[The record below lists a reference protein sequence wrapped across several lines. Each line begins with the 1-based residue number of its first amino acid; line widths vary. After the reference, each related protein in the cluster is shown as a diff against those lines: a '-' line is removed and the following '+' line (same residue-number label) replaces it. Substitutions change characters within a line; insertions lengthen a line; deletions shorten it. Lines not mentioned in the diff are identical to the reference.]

1 MRTLNL
7 GILAHV
13 DAGKTSLTERLL
25 FEAGVIETLGR
36 VDRGDTTTD
45 TLALERERGITIKS
59 AVVSFRSDDIVVNLV
74 DTPGH
79 PDFIAEVDRT
89 LGLLDGAVLVVSA
102 VEGVQSQTRVLM
114 RALQRLRIATIVFVN
129 KTDRLG
135 ADVDRVVAEIR
146 SKLTPKV
153 VRIAG
158 PDAFDEMVG
167 VAADHDDRV
176 LASFLAGE
184 PLDPNLVRRRVASC
198 SRRGLVHA
206 VFAGSAMTGDGVEA
220 LRSAI
225 TELLPARTRHGNGPL
240 SARVVNIDRRTPG
253 AARPI
258 MQVVHGTLGVRDRI
272 DVDGRPRRITA
283 IDVFDE
289 GTLRSTDAVTAGRF
303 ARVAGLGPVRIGDTI
318 GTAAKREATNFPPPP
333 FEAVVSPTDPRVRH
347 ALHTALSAL
356 AAEDPLIG
364 LRQDDERG
372 ELSIS
377 LYGPVQAEVIRETLR
392 REFGV
397 DVTLSEPTAVCIERV
412 AGVGVAEEIMLAGRS
427 ETRPFLSGVGIR
439 VEPAPPG
446 TGITVDTGLE
456 TGRLPMA
463 FIHAI
468 EESARATLRQG
479 LFGWDVPDCAVTMT
493 SSGYWPRQ
501 SHAHG
506 TFDRNMSSTAT
517 DFRQLTPVVMIAAL
531 RRAGTVVHEQV
542 HRFHL
547 EAPWTSLGPLTKLLA
562 GLGATI
568 DPATRRGDDVAL
580 EGTLAVTRLQSLRR
594 QLPGLTNGDS
604 FVETEFGGYQPV
616 SGQAPRRERVGLDP
630 GDRSR
635 YLRAMFSRNPE
646 RASPA
651 DRPTRATG
659 RRA

>member
-25 FEAGVIETLGR
+25 FNAGVIETLGR

-59 AVVSFRSDDIVVNLV
+59 AVVSFRSDDIVVNLI

-135 ADVDRVVAEIR
+135 ADVDRVVDEIR
-146 SKLTPKV
+146 AKLTPKI
-153 VRIAG
+153 VRIAD
-158 PDAFDEMVG
+158 PEAFDEMVG
-167 VAADHDDRV
+167 IAADNDDRL
-176 LASFLAGE
+176 LASFVAGE
-184 PLDPNLVRRRVASC
+184 PLDPALVRRRFASC

-206 VFAGSAMTGDGVEA
+206 VLAGSAMTGDGVDA
-220 LRSAI
+220 LRAAI
-225 TELLPARTRHGNGPL
+225 TEFLPARSRDAAAPL
-240 SARVVNIDRRTPG
+240 SARVVSIDRRVPG
-253 AARPI
+253 VARPI
-258 MQVVHGTLGVRDRI
+258 VQIVHGALHVRDRI

-283 IDVFDE
+283 IDVFDQ
-289 GTLRSTDAVTAGRF
+289 GALHATDTVAAGRF

-318 GTAAKREATNFPPPP
+318 GAPQQSAATHFPPPP
-333 FEAVVSPTDPRVRH
+333 FEAVVSPTDPRARH

-397 DVTLSEPTAVCIERV
+397 DVTLSEPTAVCIERI
-412 AGVGVAEEIMLAGRS
+412 AGVGEAEEIMLAGRS
-427 ETRPFLSGVGIR
+427 ETRPFLAGVGIR

-468 EESARATLRQG
+468 EESARATMRQG
-479 LFGWDVPDCAVTMT
+479 LHGWDVPDCAVTMIN
-493 SSGYWPRQ
+493 SGYWPRQ
-501 SHAHG
+501 SHSHG

-517 DFRQLTPVVMIAAL
+517 DFRQLTPVVVIAAL

-547 EAPWTSLGPLTKLLA
+547 EAPRTSLGALTRLLA

-568 DPATRRGDDVAL
+568 EPPTRRGDDAVL

-604 FVETEFGGYQPV
+604 FVETEFDGHQPV
-616 SGQAPRRERVGLDP
+616 SGRPPSRDRVGLDP
-630 GDRSR
+630 GDRAR
-635 YLRAMFSRNPE
+635 YLRAMFNR
-646 RASPA
+646 SPA
-651 DRPTRATG
+651 R
-659 RRA
+659 